1 MSLYFSKQLK
11 VFDVLN
17 LFMRTKFF
25 KLKENEETFIQD
37 KNLNFSD
44 FIIKN
49 EDGSDTQINL
59 KSIFGTEF
67 LRMTENPNTIQ
78 VIPPSHRYASETY
91 EGYKLVDRGRTFKNI
106 ENSYKDSDKNP
117 FKELVGKNIYK
128 VDAGKPC
135 YKFLGLKR
143 AIPNDRHV
151 VFLLQPFNAKTNKF
165 KKTFK
170 RFEARLGS
178 NARGLTEEKEAA
190 SWINKYF
197 GIKNELAAYPNE
209 GDFFGDDSLKN
220 VEGDAPEGQ
229 KESFKRWFDPILK
242 RSKSWR
248 CFMRNDL
255 KGLREMV
262 KELKLYK
269 NFDIFN
275 QSDFFIL
282 SNDLIEKLASNT
294 NQTISNLNN
303 EIKEGNLFPISY
315 KNSSATNL
323 VGFISNGNRS
333 PISTTGV
340 VNVWEKKLKPLTDP
354 RVKTYAK
361 FWVSGISTFPDNTY
375 TINVVLNIYDVPE
388 DNLNKKHFLVGVNLR
403 SAGNSKCVAETSLK
417 AYTQVKDSDEII
429 EVDSAGQGGKI
440 TNLLPSETGDGE
452 DLVSEYFKSEK
463 GWKLD
468 LKYKTENKEETLR
481 SVMLSQIGFGEGEY
495 SFINDNNNSKE
506 KTIGLINYLK
516 GNKNIVIEN
525 SQFSRSDFFF
535 EIEPQKVL
543 DLLKIVYRIRDP
555 LGSEDASLDYYKW
568 ESRKKHRLSLNEKI
582 KIAEAKVRIE
592 ERNLKRALQNLK
604 NCTKR

>member
-1 MSLYFSKQLK
+1 M
-11 VFDVLN
+11 FDVLN
-17 LFMRTKFF
+17 LFMRTKLF

-49 EDGSDTQINL
+49 EDGSDAQINL

-78 VIPPSHRYASETY
+78 VIPPSHRYASVKY
-91 EGYKLVDRGRTFKNI
+91 DGYGLEDRGRSFENIKNNYQ
-106 ENSYKDSDKNP
+106 EAGKNP

-128 VDAGKPC
+128 ADKDKPC
-135 YKFLGLKR
+135 YKFLGLKK

-151 VFLLQPFNAKTNKF
+151 VFLLQPYNIETGEL

-190 SWINKYF
+190 SWINEYF
-197 GIKNELAAYPNE
+197 GIKLAAYPNE

-220 VEGDAPEGQ
+220 VKGDAPEGQ
-229 KESFKRWFDPILK
+229 KESFKRWFDPILE
-242 RSKSWR
+242 RSESWR

-255 KGLREMV
+255 KGLIEMV

-282 SNDLIEKLASNT
+282 SNGLIKRLASNT

-340 VNVWEKKLKPLTDP
+340 VNIWEK
-354 RVKTYAK
+354 
-361 FWVSGISTFPDNTY
+361 N
-375 TINVVLNIYDVPE
+375 
-388 DNLNKKHFLVGVNLR
+388 
-403 SAGNSKCVAETSLK
+403 
-417 AYTQVKDSDEII
+417 
-429 EVDSAGQGGKI
+429 
-440 TNLLPSETGDGE
+440 
-452 DLVSEYFKSEK
+452 
-463 GWKLD
+463 
-468 LKYKTENKEETLR
+468 
-481 SVMLSQIGFGEGEY
+481 
-495 SFINDNNNSKE
+495 
-506 KTIGLINYLK
+506 
-516 GNKNIVIEN
+516 
-525 SQFSRSDFFF
+525 
-535 EIEPQKVL
+535 
-543 DLLKIVYRIRDP
+543 
-555 LGSEDASLDYYKW
+555 
-568 ESRKKHRLSLNEKI
+568 
-582 KIAEAKVRIE
+582 
-592 ERNLKRALQNLK
+592 
-604 NCTKR
+604 